1 MRLARIELCGF
12 KSFARTA
19 VLDFPSSISAII
31 GPNGSGKS
39 NIVESIRWALGEQSL
54 KSLRTRK
61 GEDMIFNGTPGAS
74 RLGKARVTLVFDNLS
89 GRSPLEYEKIIV
101 ERNVYRDGAN
111 EYFLNSSPMRYKDMA
126 DIFASAG
133 LSASHHFIISQ
144 GEADKFLKAGPVE
157 RKGLVE
163 ESLGL
168 GAFQLKLARTEHKI
182 EKTKENIS
190 RIQTLKEE
198 LKPHLKFLKSQAL
211 KFERVRLFKDE
222 LKENYEKYLKKEFI
236 FLKKTAGD
244 LNLKKS
250 VPSKELEE
258 ILKKIQNIKDKLHE
272 DNFSGVKALDGE
284 RERLFRVAGLLDEIQ
299 KERIEHERNLGK
311 IEGILS
317 SEKEFRPKKGKIL
330 VEFKK
335 VEKFI
340 YGLQNLIEHALGAEK
355 VDIIR
360 RSLKDILAF
369 AKEFF
374 QDDIGSGSQ
383 AEEDFNNKILNLK
396 KEKENISLSIKDLS
410 EKEAKLKEEQERLQ
424 DFIKKRSRAEREIE
438 NERYLLESRAG
449 DLKDI
454 LRSFGLQEEKLKLRR
469 EEFEREKKE
478 AWSLGAQIDFD
489 AERPESEQSGYNNEE
504 REAFQKLIGKIKLKI
519 EESGGI
525 NSDIAREYEDIKKR
539 DDFFS
544 RELEDLDN
552 SLLSLE
558 IIIRELKEKIKFDF
572 KNGLERINKEFSE
585 FFKAI
590 FGGGKAELNLK
601 PQISSL
607 FLRKEG
613 NSNLKSDPDFLEESE
628 DGEARDAQ
636 KESGLEI
643 FVNFPRKR
651 VGSLDM
657 LSGGERSLTA
667 LALLCAITYVNP
679 PPFLIM
685 DEIDAALDE
694 VNSKRC
700 GGLLNVLSKKTQLI
714 VITHNREII
723 KKAGVLYGVT
733 MSGDGSSRL
742 LSVKLDETD

>member
-1 MRLARIELCGF
+1 MARLEWYTL
-12 KSFARTA
+12 SFFFFLMIRRPPRST
-19 VLDFPSSISAII
+19 LFPY
-31 GPNGSGKS
+31 
-39 NIVESIRWALGEQSL
+39 
-54 KSLRTRK
+54 T
-61 GEDMIFNGTPGAS
+61 T
-74 RLGKARVTLVFDNLS
+74 
-89 GRSPLEYEKIIV
+89 
-101 ERNVYRDGAN
+101 
-111 EYFLNSSPMRYKDMA
+111 
-126 DIFASAG
+126 
-133 LSASHHFIISQ
+133 
-144 GEADKFLKAGPVE
+144 
-157 RKGLVE
+157 
-163 ESLGL
+163 
-168 GAFQLKLARTEHKI
+168 
-182 EKTKENIS
+182 
-190 RIQTLKEE
+190 
-198 LKPHLKFLKSQAL
+198 
-211 KFERVRLFKDE
+211 
-222 LKENYEKYLKKEFI
+222 
-236 FLKKTAGD
+236 
-244 LNLKKS
+244 
-250 VPSKELEE
+250 
-258 ILKKIQNIKDKLHE
+258 
-272 DNFSGVKALDGE
+272 
-284 RERLFRVAGLLDEIQ
+284 LFR
-299 KERIEHERNLGK
+299 
-311 IEGILS
+311 S
-317 SEKEFRPKKGKIL
+317 
-330 VEFKK
+330 
-335 VEKFI
+335 
-340 YGLQNLIEHALGAEK
+340 
-355 VDIIR
+355 
-360 RSLKDILAF
+360 
-369 AKEFF
+369 
-374 QDDIGSGSQ
+374 
-383 AEEDFNNKILNLK
+383 
-396 KEKENISLSIKDLS
+396 
-410 EKEAKLKEEQERLQ
+410 
-424 DFIKKRSRAEREIE
+424 
-438 NERYLLESRAG
+438 
-449 DLKDI
+449 
-454 LRSFGLQEEKLKLRR
+454 
-469 EEFEREKKE
+469 
-478 AWSLGAQIDFD
+478 
-489 AERPESEQSGYNNEE
+489 
-504 REAFQKLIGKIKLKI
+504 
-519 EESGGI
+519 
-525 NSDIAREYEDIKKR
+525 
-539 DDFFS
+539 DFFS